1 MRMDRFTT
9 KAREA
14 IEAAARSA
22 TERGNPEIDVEH
34 LLLALLSEKEGV
46 VASVLK
52 LMEKSP
58 DAIASRMQ
66 GAVEGLPRVSGGGQ
80 IGVSR
85 GLQDLFTA
93 AEKEAAGFKDD
104 FISSEH
110 LFLAALAA
118 RDGQGVRL
126 LREAGIERSS
136 FLLALKE
143 VRGNV
148 RVTDEDAENRYQS
161 LQRFSIDLIQRARQ
175 GKLDPVIGR
184 DAEIRRVIQVLSRR
198 RKNNPV
204 LVGEAGVGKT
214 AIVEG
219 LARRIVQ
226 GDVPEN
232 LKNKKLVA
240 LDMGLLI
247 AGAKYRGEFEDRLKA
262 VLKEVEE
269 SDGEIILFIDE
280 LHTLVGAGAAE
291 GAMDASNMLK
301 PALARGTLHA
311 IGATTLKEY
320 RKYIEKDAALER
332 RFQPVQVDAP
342 SVADTITILRGLRER
357 YEVHHGVRIREA
369 AIIAAA
375 TLSDRY
381 IPDRFLPDK
390 AIDLV
395 DEAASRLRMEI
406 DSMPVELDVLERRLA
421 QLEIERQAI
430 GREECPTDGGR
441 CGRIEAEMADIREQV
456 AALRAHWQ
464 KEKELVG
471 EIRDLKRA
479 LEEEGALEEAA
490 VRRGDWE
497 AASKLK
503 YGSIPEKQAKI
514 AELSGKLAEI
524 QADRKM
530 LREEVD
536 DEDIARVVSAWTGIP
551 VSKMLEGEQKKLLQ
565 MEERLARRVVHQD
578 QAISVIANAVR
589 RSRAGLSDAARPI
602 GSFLFLGPTGVGKTE
617 LVKALAE
624 FLFDDETAM
633 VRIDMTE
640 YMEKH
645 SVARLIGAP
654 PGYVGHD
661 EGGQLTEAVRRRP
674 YTVVLFDEIEKAHH
688 DVFNVLLQVMDD
700 GRLTDGMGRT
710 VDFSNTVLVMTS
722 NVGSEIMAAAAG
734 NGSDGLDGP
743 DGEGGE
749 GRREGGESGEGRGGV
764 NRGVDTTGSLDAGAS
779 RPAVDA
785 DRVRDQVMAVLRMQF
800 RPEFLNRLD
809 DVILFNSLERADME
823 KIVDIQMR
831 RILGLLAGRSITL
844 ELTPAARALLADKGW
859 DPVYGARPLRRAIER
874 MVLNPL
880 ADEILSGRI
889 LPGTRVNAD
898 AADDRI
904 VFKV

>member
-1 MRMDRFTT
+1 M
-9 KAREA
+9 
-14 IEAAARSA
+14 
-22 TERGNPEIDVEH
+22 
-34 LLLALLSEKEGV
+34 
-46 VASVLK
+46 
-52 LMEKSP
+52 
-58 DAIASRMQ
+58 
-66 GAVEGLPRVSGGGQ
+66 
-80 IGVSR
+80 
-85 GLQDLFTA
+85 
-93 AEKEAAGFKDD
+93 
-104 FISSEH
+104 
-110 LFLAALAA
+110 
-118 RDGQGVRL
+118 
-126 LREAGIERSS
+126 ERSS

-148 RVTDEDAENRYQS
+148 RVTDEGAEERYQS
-161 LQRFSIDLIQRARQ
+161 LAKYSIDLIARARQ

-184 DAEIRRVIQVLSRR
+184 DDEIRRVVQVLSRR

-262 VLKEVEE
+262 VLKEVED

-332 RFQPVQVDAP
+332 RFQPVMVNAP
-342 SVADTITILRGLRER
+342 TVEDTIMILRGLRER
-357 YEVHHGVRIREA
+357 YEVHHGVRIRDA

-381 IPDRFLPDK
+381 ITDRFLPDK

-406 DSMPVELDVLERRLA
+406 DSMPVDLDQLERQLA
-421 QLEIERQAI
+421 QLEIEKQAL
-430 GREECPTDGGR
+430 GRDECPANDER
-441 CGRIEAEMADIREQV
+441 CRRVEAEMADIREKLSG
-456 AALRAHWQ
+456 LRAHWQ
-464 KEKELVG
+464 QEKDLVG
-471 EIRDLKRA
+471 EIRKLKRE
-479 LEEEGALEEAA
+479 LEEDRTVEESAE
-490 VRRGDWE
+490 RRGDWE

-503 YGSIPEKQAKI
+503 YGAIPEKQGKI
-514 AELSGKLAEI
+514 ADLSAKLAEI

-551 VSKMLEGEQKKLLQ
+551 VSKMLEGEQKKLLH
-565 MEERLARRVVHQD
+565 MEERLRERVVHQD
-578 QAISVIANAVR
+578 EAIEVISNAVR

-617 LVKALAE
+617 LVKAMAE

-633 VRIDMTE
+633 VRIDMSE
-640 YMEKH
+640 YMESH
-645 SVARLIGAP
+645 SVARLIGSP

-674 YTVVLFDEIEKAHH
+674 YTVVLLDEIEKAHH

-710 VDFSNTVLVMTS
+710 VDFSNTIVVMTS
-722 NVGSEIMAAAAG
+722 NVGSEIMAAAANG
-734 NGSDGLDGP
+734 NGDGDGNR
-743 DGEGGE
+743 DGDRGARP
-749 GRREGGESGEGRGGV
+749 GRDE
-764 NRGVDTTGSLDAGAS
+764 L
-779 RPAVDA
+779 
-785 DRVRDQVMAVLRMQF
+785 RDMVMANLRRHF

-809 DVILFNSLERADME
+809 DVIVFNSLERDDME

-831 RILGLLAGRSITL
+831 RIARLLEGRDITL
-844 ELTPAARALLADKGW
+844 TLTDAARSLLADEGF

-880 ADEILSGRI
+880 ADEILGGKVI
-889 LPGTRVNAD
+889 PGALITAD
-898 AADDRI
+898 ASGKVIEFI
-904 VFKV
+904 V

>member
-1 MRMDRFTT
+1 
-9 KAREA
+9 
-14 IEAAARSA
+14 
-22 TERGNPEIDVEH
+22 
-34 LLLALLSEKEGV
+34 
-46 VASVLK
+46 
-52 LMEKSP
+52 
-58 DAIASRMQ
+58 
-66 GAVEGLPRVSGGGQ
+66 
-80 IGVSR
+80 
-85 GLQDLFTA
+85 
-93 AEKEAAGFKDD
+93 
-104 FISSEH
+104 
-110 LFLAALAA
+110 
-118 RDGQGVRL
+118 
-126 LREAGIERSS
+126 
-136 FLLALKE
+136 
-143 VRGNV
+143 
-148 RVTDEDAENRYQS
+148 
-161 LQRFSIDLIQRARQ
+161 
-175 GKLDPVIGR
+175 
-184 DAEIRRVIQVLSRR
+184 
-198 RKNNPV
+198 
-204 LVGEAGVGKT
+204 
-214 AIVEG
+214 
-219 LARRIVQ
+219 
-226 GDVPEN
+226 
-232 LKNKKLVA
+232 
-240 LDMGLLI
+240 
-247 AGAKYRGEFEDRLKA
+247 
-262 VLKEVEE
+262 
-269 SDGEIILFIDE
+269 
-280 LHTLVGAGAAE
+280 
-291 GAMDASNMLK
+291 
-301 PALARGTLHA
+301 
-311 IGATTLKEY
+311 
-320 RKYIEKDAALER
+320 
-332 RFQPVQVDAP
+332 
-342 SVADTITILRGLRER
+342 
-357 YEVHHGVRIREA
+357 
-369 AIIAAA
+369 
-375 TLSDRY
+375 
-381 IPDRFLPDK
+381 
-390 AIDLV
+390 
-395 DEAASRLRMEI
+395 
-406 DSMPVELDVLERRLA
+406 MPVELDVLERRLA

-749 GRREGGESGEGRGGV
+749 GRREGGEGRGGV
-764 NRGVDTTGSLDAGAS
+764 NRGVDTTGSLGAGAS
-779 RPAVDA
+779 RPAVDP

-831 RILGLLAGRSITL
+831 RILGLLAGRGITL